1 MQLQVKYVIIEGDC
15 LIPIDHLK
23 RRGNIS
29 WDLIVTWNKLVKTLA
44 QLDRQDVGYCRTEAN
59 TVADQLSKLEITSFA
74 VIRTVLPHPV
84 HGEYL
89 KNLSAVASL
98 RHRVQTMVPGSSAAA
113 FARSVTRQE
122 ETMPPHSSTNI
133 APSNASPK
141 RAWSFM

>member
-15 LIPIDHLK
+15 LILIDHLK

-44 QLDRQDVGYCRTEAN
+44 QLDRQDVGCCTTEAN

-74 VIRTVLPHPV
+74 VFRTVLPHPV

-98 RHRVQTMVPGSSAAA
+98 HHRVQTMVPESSGAA
-113 FARSVTRQE
+113 FAHSVIRPGGDDAT
-122 ETMPPHSSTNI
+122 P
-133 APSNASPK
+133 
-141 RAWSFM
+141 F